1 MKKLLTGFLVALFGF
16 VVGIVPAS
24 ATTEQLSPWDSYT
37 PYWSYDEF
45 DVDQVSF
52 RPSAIPGRVDFLVE
66 VAGPIS
72 YYSYTLG
79 DYLGVGIDVNLDGNS
94 DYYMFIDDQ
103 YFDDAYGVP
112 TDVWDANNQRFVPGC
127 DAEFW
132 QAGTYV
138 AAFDLIPSCI
148 NLPSRFGIMGFAY
161 TSLWDEMDLVP
172 EYHFQVTYTAGSST
186 GGTVAGATQK
196 VSNPPSVISQTRYKV
211 QNPGSAPDDLVSLSS
226 NVGKSVVTL
235 YCGDAQGTGWSAK
248 VKLSSAM
255 TSAGVKSYII
265 TNHHV
270 VDGCLGGQ
278 DVDIVTSTGA
288 SYTGKVV
295 GWDEETDVAALTTTA
310 SIAGLEWVGEK
321 PAVGWWAGVMG
332 SPFNNQGT
340 LTTGIV
346 SSIVGDEV
354 VTTAPLNPGNSGG
367 PVFDRTGR
375 VYGIATA
382 IRTDSNLI
390 GFAGSTNYLCDV
402 LVTCS
407 SAWLS
412 ASSLASAPSGN
423 EAVNTG
429 AQGPQDGPF
438 SAWTKVLAN
447 GTQMKFYVKYPQVGD
462 KIQFMVQDSSGTYKQ
477 FAWIRINEEDLGA
490 DGNYVGLTND
500 IYFIRTFNLKPGK
513 NRVRIVV
520 NGEIVWGTKTY
531 SMN

>member
-1 MKKLLTGFLVALFGF
+1 M
-16 VVGIVPAS
+16 
-24 ATTEQLSPWDSYT
+24 
-37 PYWSYDEF
+37 
-45 DVDQVSF
+45 
-52 RPSAIPGRVDFLVE
+52 
-66 VAGPIS
+66 
-72 YYSYTLG
+72 
-79 DYLGVGIDVNLDGNS
+79 
-94 DYYMFIDDQ
+94 
-103 YFDDAYGVP
+103 
-112 TDVWDANNQRFVPGC
+112 
-127 DAEFW
+127 
-132 QAGTYV
+132 
-138 AAFDLIPSCI
+138 
-148 NLPSRFGIMGFAY
+148 
-161 TSLWDEMDLVP
+161 
-172 EYHFQVTYTAGSST
+172 
-186 GGTVAGATQK
+186 
-196 VSNPPSVISQTRYKV
+196 
-211 QNPGSAPDDLVSLSS
+211 
-226 NVGKSVVTL
+226 
-235 YCGDAQGTGWSAK
+235 
-248 VKLSSAM
+248 
-255 TSAGVKSYII
+255 
-265 TNHHV
+265 
-270 VDGCLGGQ
+270 
-278 DVDIVTSTGA
+278 
-288 SYTGKVV
+288 
-295 GWDEETDVAALTTTA
+295 
-310 SIAGLEWVGEK
+310 
-321 PAVGWWAGVMG
+321 
-332 SPFNNQGT
+332 
-340 LTTGIV
+340 TTGIV

-429 AQGPQDGPF
+429 AQGPKDGPF

-477 FAWIRINEEDLGA
+477 FAWIRINEEDLGS